1 MAKSKKSSKTSN
13 FLDELE
19 DTIKE
24 DKQNVYLVPTVH
36 KIPKEEFTEV
46 SEEDIITEEL
56 TYIDPELVKYE
67 KQIREIDIVLDSINP
82 LTIDDTEERLK
93 ALKLK
98 MEILVKKEP
107 LMDALNRLR
116 EKDKLKT
123 DQIKGNKN
131 ISPLEDGSLD

>member
-19 DTIKE
+19 DSIKE
-24 DKQNVYLVPTVH
+24 DKKNIYLVPTVCE
-36 KIPKEEFTEV
+36 IPKEEFTEI
-46 SEEDIITEEL
+46 SEDDIITEEL
-56 TYIDPELVKYE
+56 TYIDPELAKYE
-67 KQIREIDIVLDSINP
+67 KQIREIDVVLDSINP
-82 LTIDDTEERLK
+82 LTIEDTEERLK